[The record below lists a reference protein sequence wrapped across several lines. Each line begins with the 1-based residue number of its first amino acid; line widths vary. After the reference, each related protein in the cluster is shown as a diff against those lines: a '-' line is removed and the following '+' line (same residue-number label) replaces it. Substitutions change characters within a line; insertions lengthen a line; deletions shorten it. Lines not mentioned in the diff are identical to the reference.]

1 MKEKILRRNDLT
13 LAKALLDEYVRE
25 RKMLVHERKVTFDY
39 IALYDRY
46 ERFLR
51 NNRLEHIGIKPNRW
65 YSCSKIINAINER
78 IKTLDV
84 IMSNLRNEL
93 GENDDIKLRE
103 LKENLK
109 SAKITLENYQRVY
122 KRFSEF
128 DMEFKNTHVKSAS
141 MAKALGVNPN
151 EVHEARYFMDK
162 MKPLL
167 KKAMEEVEKCEE
179 ELSSFKAELYALGKA
194 PMLHTCYDASDNYE
208 NMQYLEERHDEIVNE
223 YIHHVSSGY
232 IFRVL

>member
-1 MKEKILRRNDLT
+1 
-13 LAKALLDEYVRE
+13 
-25 RKMLVHERKVTFDY
+25 
-39 IALYDRY
+39 
-46 ERFLR
+46 
-51 NNRLEHIGIKPNRW
+51 
-65 YSCSKIINAINER
+65 
-78 IKTLDV
+78 
-84 IMSNLRNEL
+84 MSNLRNEL

>member
-1 MKEKILRRNDLT
+1 MKEKIVKRNDLT
-13 LAKALLDEYVRE
+13 LAKALLDEYIRE

-46 ERFLR
+46 ERFFR

-65 YSCSKIINAINER
+65 YSCAKIINAINER
-78 IKTLDV
+78 IETLDA

-93 GENDDIKLRE
+93 GENDDIKLRD

-109 SAKITLENYQRVY
+109 TAKITLENYQRVY
-122 KRFSEF
+122 KKFSEF
-128 DMEFKNTHVKSAS
+128 DMQFKNAHIKSAN
-141 MAKALGVNPN
+141 MAKALDVNVN

-167 KKAMEEVEKCEE
+167 KKSMEDVERCEE

-194 PMLHTCYDASDNYE
+194 PMFHTCYDSADNYE
-208 NMQYLEERHDEIVNE
+208 NMRELEERQDEVVSE
-223 YIHHVSSGY
+223 YIRQISSGCL
-232 IFRVL
+232 FRVL